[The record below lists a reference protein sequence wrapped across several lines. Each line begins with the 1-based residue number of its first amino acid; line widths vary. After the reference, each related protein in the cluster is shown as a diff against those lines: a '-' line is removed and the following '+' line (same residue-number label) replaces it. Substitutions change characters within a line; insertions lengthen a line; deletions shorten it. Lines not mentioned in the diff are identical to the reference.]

1 MLTTEATMDELLVA
15 EPVDAP
21 SAGRNGVVSLVSL
34 AVIITIVVT
43 AIAVLFFPVVQG
55 VTAFFYFFLAA
66 SGGMGSSLG
75 G

>member
-66 SGGMGSSLG
+66 AGGMGGTLG

>member
-15 EPVDAP
+15 ESVETP

-34 AVIITIVVT
+34 VVILTIVVT
-43 AIAVLFFPVVQG
+43 AIAALFLPVVQG
-55 VTAFFYFFLAA
+55 ATAFFYFFLAGF
-66 SGGMGSSLG
+66 GGISTALG